1 MPHPD
6 IATALVTEPPLVA
19 LVVFT
24 GLAVAAWLAVFVVD
38 MNRQFNLGKDRE
50 P

>member
-1 MPHPD
+1 MHNQD
-6 IATALVTEPPLVA
+6 VVMALVTEPPLMA

-38 MNRQFNLGKDRE
+38 AIKQFNLGKDRE